1 VRIDYLRITNFK
13 RFASCEF
20 RFDSQFN
27 LIVGDNASGK
37 TSALDAL
44 SIAVDG
50 WFLGLR
56 GAQAAGSIFPEQV
69 HLDPQQFEDRV
80 NFEKQFPARIEA
92 SGRVMGQDLTWSRE
106 LNSEKGRATT
116 NRVKDLVIVA
126 KEADR
131 KVRAKEIVTIPL
143 ICSYG
148 NERLWFESSHKKV
161 AKKKS
166 AAPELPSR
174 FDGYRDC
181 TEFEIQETDLLDWIR
196 AEISAG
202 QQRGAETIA
211 LGVMKQAIASCVEF
225 ATSIY
230 YDERYK
236 DLIVVTGQSD
246 FQMFRNLSDGQ
257 RIMLTLI
264 GDLAKRAIMLNP
276 HLGRDVLL
284 QTPGIVMIDE
294 LDLHLHPKWQ
304 RRIIRD
310 LKRTFPQ
317 IQFVVTTHSPQLIGE
332 ALPQEIRVLD
342 HGSVSIPSRSFGVD
356 SSRVLEEVMH
366 VSRRNV
372 ETGELLSRLAELI
385 DKEDLEGARNAL
397 KLVEEKLGQGD
408 PEVTGANTLIQL
420 LESTQ

>member
-1 VRIDYLRITNFK
+1 M

-20 RFDSQFN
+20 NFDSQFN
-27 LIVGDNASGK
+27 LIVGDNATGK

-44 SIAVDG
+44 SVAVDG

-56 GAQAAGSIFPEQV
+56 CAQRAGSISPEHV
-69 HLDPQQFEDRV
+69 HVDPQQFEDRV
-80 NFEKQFPARIEA
+80 SFEKQFPASIEA
-92 SGRVMGQDLTWSRE
+92 SGQVMGQNLTWSRE
-106 LNSEKGRATT
+106 LSSEKGRTTT
-116 NRVKDLVIVA
+116 NKVKNLVNVA
-126 KEADR
+126 QEADR
-131 KVRAKEIVTIPL
+131 KVRANEVVTLPL
-143 ICSYG
+143 ICTYG
-148 NERLWFESSHKKV
+148 IERLWFESPRRKI
-161 AKKKS
+161 AKKNGS
-166 AAPELPSR
+166 SPELPSR

-211 LGVMKQAIASCVEF
+211 LGVMRQAIASCVEF

-236 DLIVVTGQSD
+236 DLIVATGQSD
-246 FQMFRNLSDGQ
+246 FQMFGNLSGGQ

-264 GDLAKRAIMLNP
+264 GELAKRAITLNP
-276 HLGRDVLL
+276 HLGRDVLQ

-294 LDLHLHPKWQ
+294 LDLHLHPRWQ
-304 RRIIRD
+304 RRIISD

-332 ALPQEIRVLD
+332 ALPREIRVLD
-342 HGSVSIPSRSFGVD
+342 HGSVSIPPRSYGVD
-356 SSRVLEEVMH
+356 SSRILEEVMH
-366 VSRRNV
+366 TSPRNV
-372 ETGELLSRLAELI
+372 DTKRLLSRLAELI
-385 DKEDLEGARNAL
+385 DKEDMVGAREAL
-397 KLVEEKLGQGD
+397 KKVEENLGHDD
-408 PEVTGANTLIQL
+408 PEVIGASTLIQL

>member
-1 VRIDYLRITNFK
+1 VRIDRLRITNFK

-20 RFDSQFN
+20 EFDPQFN

-56 GAQAAGSIFPEQV
+56 GAQTAGSIYTEHV
-69 HLDPQQFEDRV
+69 HVDTQRFEDKV

-92 SGRVMGQDLTWSRE
+92 SGQVMGQNLTWSRE
-106 LNSEKGRATT
+106 LNSEKGRTTT
-116 NRVKDLVIVA
+116 NNVKNLVNVA
-126 KEADR
+126 QEADR
-131 KVRAKEIVTIPL
+131 KVRAKEVVTLPL

-148 NERLWFESSHKKV
+148 NERLWFESPHKRK

-166 AAPELPSR
+166 SSPEWPSR

-196 AEISAG
+196 SEQSVS
-202 QQRGAETIA
+202 QQRQAETIG

-225 ATSIY
+225 ATSVY

-236 DLIVVTGQSD
+236 DLIVVTGKSD

-257 RIMLTLI
+257 RIMLTQI

-276 HLGRDVLL
+276 QLGRDVLQL
-284 QTPGIVMIDE
+284 TPGIVMIDE
-294 LDLHLHPKWQ
+294 LDLHLHPTWQ
-304 RRIIRD
+304 RRIVHD

-317 IQFVVTTHSPQLIGE
+317 MQFVVTTHSPQLIGE
-332 ALPQEIRVLD
+332 ALPREIRVLD
-342 HGSVSIPSRSFGVD
+342 HESVSTPPRSFGID
-356 SSRVLEEVMH
+356 SSRILEEVMH
-366 VSRRNV
+366 TSPRNV
-372 ETGELLSRLAELI
+372 STEKLLLRLAELI
-385 DKEDLEGARNAL
+385 DMEDLDGARTTL
-397 KLVEEKLGQGD
+397 KMVEDKLGQSD
-408 PEVTGANTLIQL
+408 PEVTGAATLIQL

>member
-1 VRIDYLRITNFK
+1 VRIDRLRITNFK

-20 RFDSQFN
+20 NFDSQFN
-27 LIVGDNASGK
+27 LIVGDNATGK

-56 GAQAAGSIFPEQV
+56 GAQTAGSISPEQV
-69 HLDPQQFEDRV
+69 HVDPQQFEDRV
-80 NFEKQFPARIEA
+80 SFEKQFPVRIEA
-92 SGRVMGQDLTWSRE
+92 SGRVLGQDLTWSRE
-106 LNSEKGRATT
+106 LSSEKGRTNTT
-116 NRVKDLVIVA
+116 NAKNLINVA

-131 KVRAKEIVTIPL
+131 KVRAKEAVTLPL

-148 NERLWFESSHKKV
+148 NERLWFESPHKKI

-166 AAPELPSR
+166 SSADLPSR

-196 AEISAG
+196 AEISVS
-202 QQRGAETIA
+202 QQRQAETIA

-236 DLIVVTGQSD
+236 DLIVAIGKSD

-264 GDLAKRAIMLNP
+264 GDLAKRVIMLNP
-276 HLGRDVLL
+276 QLGRDVLQ

-294 LDLHLHPKWQ
+294 LDLHLHPTWQ
-304 RRIIRD
+304 RRVIHD

-332 ALPQEIRVLD
+332 ALPREIRVLD
-342 HGSVSIPSRSFGVD
+342 HGSVSTPPRSFGVD
-356 SSRVLEEVMH
+356 SSRILEEVMH
-366 VSRRNV
+366 ASPRNID
-372 ETGELLSRLAELI
+372 TKELLSRLAELI
-385 DKEDLEGARNAL
+385 DKEDMAGARETL
-397 KLVEEKLGQGD
+397 RIVEEKLGHDD
-408 PEVTGANTLIQL
+408 PEVIGATTLIQL

>member
-1 VRIDYLRITNFK
+1 MRIDRLKITNFK

-20 RFDSQFN
+20 NFDSQFN
-27 LIVGDNASGK
+27 LIVGDNATGK

-56 GAQAAGSIFPEQV
+56 GAQTAGSIFAEHV
-69 HLDPQQFEDRV
+69 HVDPQQFEDRV
-80 NFEKQFPARIEA
+80 SFEKQFPACIEA
-92 SGRVMGQDLTWSRE
+92 SGQVMGQDLTWSRE
-106 LNSEKGRATT
+106 LSSEKGRTTT
-116 NRVKDLVIVA
+116 NKAKNVISVA

-131 KVRAKEIVTIPL
+131 KVRAKEVVTLPL

-148 NERLWFESSHKKV
+148 NERLWFESPHRKTP
-161 AKKKS
+161 KKKS
-166 AAPELPSR
+166 TSAELPSR

-202 QQRGAETIA
+202 QQRRAETIA
-211 LGVMKQAIASCVEF
+211 LGVIKRAISSCVEF

-236 DLIVVTGQSD
+236 DLIVGTGKSD

-276 HLGRDVLL
+276 HLGKDVLQ

-304 RRIIRD
+304 RRVIHD

-332 ALPQEIRVLD
+332 ALPREIKVLD
-342 HGSVSIPSRSFGVD
+342 QGSVSTPPRSFGVD

-372 ETGELLSRLAELI
+372 ETGELLSRLAEFI
-385 DKEDLEGARNAL
+385 DKEDLGAAREVL
-397 KLVEEKLGQGD
+397 KMVEEKLGQDD
-408 PEVTGANTLIQL
+408 PEVTGATTLIQL
-420 LESTQ
+420 LESTR

>member
-1 VRIDYLRITNFK
+1 
-13 RFASCEF
+13 
-20 RFDSQFN
+20 
-27 LIVGDNASGK
+27 
-37 TSALDAL
+37 
-44 SIAVDG
+44 
-50 WFLGLR
+50 
-56 GAQAAGSIFPEQV
+56 
-69 HLDPQQFEDRV
+69 
-80 NFEKQFPARIEA
+80 
-92 SGRVMGQDLTWSRE
+92 
-106 LNSEKGRATT
+106 
-116 NRVKDLVIVA
+116 LVTIA

-131 KVRAKEIVTIPL
+131 KVRTREIVTIPL

-148 NERLWFESSHKKV
+148 NERLWYESPHKKI

-166 AAPELPSR
+166 TATELPSR

-211 LGVMKQAIASCVEF
+211 LGVMKQAIAGCVEF

-317 IQFVVTTHSPQLIGE
+317 VQFVVTTHSPQLIGE
-332 ALPQEIRVLD
+332 ALPHEIRVLD
-342 HGSVSIPSRSFGVD
+342 HGSVSIPPRSFGID

-366 VSRRNV
+366 VSRRNI
-372 ETGELLSRLAELI
+372 ETGELMSRLAELI
-385 DKEDLEGARNAL
+385 DKEDLDGARSAL

-408 PEVTGANTLIQL
+408 PEVTGANTLIHL